1 MYIISS
7 LKYKILQFFSVQIKD
22 PDVAKKLAGNSLMVK
37 AFCIAVDKD
46 LNSSAN
52 EPVVESLLP
61 IIPIYKIESY
71 VNDRQCNIFE
81 LANVD
86 ADYSKESTSDKYDE
100 NIKDSSNIIR
110 RFLPGFSLT
119 ECAEAFMNNYNR
131 RKTAN
136 ELMGINMSLEIK
148 QPLQMSVIIA
158 SDKLTEQNHKL
169 LVNDIVKI
177 TKKQPYFVRNILES
191 TNWNKEQTIAFIN
204 NYNGKI
210 EEELYLVSE
219 NPHYKYTDKSKWFN
233 NILNTPFV
241 QKEKDIS
248 IEMSNLVYDN
258 LPNDV
263 VKKGTFVLNRS
274 SNMIGVVV
282 KDSHYSQPVLVMYY
296 NPFTG
301 FEWSEICSYNSLQ
314 YNPILNNKNILIAR
328 SIGFIKQL
336 QKCSA
341 LQLLVNVMKD
351 KRYYN
356 SLKKKFKNL
365 SKTIYDVFS
374 LVKVRSYSD
383 KMKSDIKD
391 FNFLHELMNCSKNPE
406 NSNDNE
412 LYNVFIQQ
420 AIRHINSGYF
430 LENNSEMNRQTIHPY
445 KPNYTYQEKVYYI
458 CIIFLIID
466 IY

>member
-37 AFCIAVDKD
+37 AFCIAVGKD
-46 LNSSAN
+46 LNLSDN
-52 EPVVESLLP
+52 KPVPESLLP

-86 ADYSKESTSDKYDE
+86 ADYSKESTTDKYDE

-119 ECAEAFMNNYNR
+119 ECAESFMNNYDR
-131 RKTAN
+131 RKTAT
-136 ELMGINMSLEIK
+136 ELMGINMHLEVKESLI
-148 QPLQMSVIIA
+148 SD
-158 SDKLTEQNHKL
+158 SDKATQQQHKS

-191 TNWNKEQTIAFIN
+191 NNWNKEQTIAFIN

-219 NPHYKYTDKSKWFN
+219 NPHYKYTDKSKWLCS
-233 NILNTPFV
+233 ILNMPLL
-241 QKEKDIS
+241 QKEKYIS
-248 IEMSNLVYDN
+248 IEMSNLGYEV
-258 LPNDV
+258 LPKDG
-263 VKKGTFVLNRS
+263 VKKGTLVLNKS

-282 KDSHYSQPVLVMYY
+282 KDTNYNQPVLVMYY

-301 FEWSEICSYNSLQ
+301 FEWSEICFYYSLE
-314 YNPILNNKNILIAR
+314 YNPILNNKNVLIAR
-328 SIGFIKQL
+328 SIGFINQL

-341 LQLLVNVMKD
+341 LQLLMNVMKD
-351 KRYYN
+351 ERYYN

-374 LVKVRSYSD
+374 LVKVRSFSD
-383 KMKSDIKD
+383 RMKSMDIKD
-391 FNFLHELMNCSKNPE
+391 FNFLHSLMNCSKNPD
-406 NSNDNE
+406 NNNDNE
-412 LYNVFIQQ
+412 LYNVFIEQ
-420 AIRHINSGYF
+420 AIRHINSGYY
-430 LENNSEMNRQTIHPY
+430 LENNSEMSRETIHPY
-445 KPNYTYQEKVYYI
+445 KPNYTYQEKVY
-458 CIIFLIID
+458 II
-466 IY
+466 YSY

>member
-37 AFCIAVDKD
+37 AFCIAVGKD
-46 LNSSAN
+46 LNLSDN
-52 EPVVESLLP
+52 KPVPESLLP

-71 VNDRQCNIFE
+71 VNDKQCNIFE

-86 ADYSKESTSDKYDE
+86 ADYSKESTTDKYDE

-119 ECAEAFMNNYNR
+119 ECAESFMNNYDR
-131 RKTAN
+131 RKTAT
-136 ELMGINMSLEIK
+136 ELMGINMHLEGKESLI
-148 QPLQMSVIIA
+148 SD
-158 SDKLTEQNHKL
+158 SDKATQQQHKS

-191 TNWNKEQTIAFIN
+191 NNWNKEQTIAFIN

-219 NPHYKYTDKSKWFN
+219 NPHYKYTDKSKWLCS
-233 NILNTPFV
+233 ILNMPLL
-241 QKEKDIS
+241 QKEKYIS
-248 IEMSNLVYDN
+248 IEMSNLGYEV
-258 LPNDV
+258 LPKDG
-263 VKKGTFVLNRS
+263 VKKGTLVLNKS

-282 KDSHYSQPVLVMYY
+282 KDTNYNQPVLVMYY

-301 FEWSEICSYNSLQ
+301 FEWSEICFYYSLE
-314 YNPILNNKNILIAR
+314 YNPILNNKNVLIAR
-328 SIGFIKQL
+328 SIGFINQL

-341 LQLLVNVMKD
+341 LQLLMNVMKD
-351 KRYYN
+351 ERYYN

-374 LVKVRSYSD
+374 LVKVRSFSD
-383 KMKSDIKD
+383 RMKSMDIKD
-391 FNFLHELMNCSKNPE
+391 FNFLHSLMNCSKNPD
-406 NSNDNE
+406 NNNDNE
-412 LYNVFIQQ
+412 LYNVFIEQ
-420 AIRHINSGYF
+420 AIRHINSGYY
-430 LENNSEMNRQTIHPY
+430 LENNSEMSRETIHPY
-445 KPNYTYQEKVYYI
+445 KPNYTYQEKVY
-458 CIIFLIID
+458 II
-466 IY
+466 YSY

>member
-37 AFCIAVDKD
+37 AFCIAVGKD
-46 LNSSAN
+46 LNLSDN
-52 EPVVESLLP
+52 KPVPESLLP

-86 ADYSKESTSDKYDE
+86 ADYSKESTTDKYDE

-119 ECAEAFMNNYNR
+119 ECAESFMNNYDR
-131 RKTAN
+131 RKTAT
-136 ELMGINMSLEIK
+136 ELMGINMHLEVKESLI
-148 QPLQMSVIIA
+148 SD
-158 SDKLTEQNHKL
+158 SDKATQQQHKS

-191 TNWNKEQTIAFIN
+191 NNWNKEQTIAFIN

-219 NPHYKYTDKSKWFN
+219 NPHYKYTDKSKWLCS
-233 NILNTPFV
+233 ILNTPLL
-241 QKEKDIS
+241 QKEKYVS
-248 IEMSNLVYDN
+248 IEMSNLGYEV
-258 LPNDV
+258 LPKDG
-263 VKKGTFVLNRS
+263 VKKGTLVLNKS

-282 KDSHYSQPVLVMYY
+282 KDTNYNQPVLVMYY

-301 FEWSEICSYNSLQ
+301 FEWSEICFYYSLE
-314 YNPILNNKNILIAR
+314 YNPILNNKNVLIAR
-328 SIGFIKQL
+328 SIGFINQL

-341 LQLLVNVMKD
+341 LQLLMNVMKD
-351 KRYYN
+351 ERYYN

-374 LVKVRSYSD
+374 LVKVRSFSD
-383 KMKSDIKD
+383 RMKSMDIKD
-391 FNFLHELMNCSKNPE
+391 FNFLHSLMNCSKNPD
-406 NSNDNE
+406 NNNDNE
-412 LYNVFIQQ
+412 LYNVFIEQ
-420 AIRHINSGYF
+420 AIRHINSGYY
-430 LENNSEMNRQTIHPY
+430 LENNSEMSRETIHPY
-445 KPNYTYQEKVYYI
+445 KPNYTYQEKVY
-458 CIIFLIID
+458 II
-466 IY
+466 YSY

>member
-37 AFCIAVDKD
+37 AFCIAVGKN
-46 LNSSAN
+46 LNLSDN
-52 EPVVESLLP
+52 KPVPESLLP

-86 ADYSKESTSDKYDE
+86 ADYSKESTTDKYDE

-119 ECAEAFMNNYNR
+119 ECAESFMNNYDR
-131 RKTAN
+131 RKTAT
-136 ELMGINMSLEIK
+136 ELMGINMHLEVKESLI
-148 QPLQMSVIIA
+148 SD
-158 SDKLTEQNHKL
+158 SDKATQQQHKS

-191 TNWNKEQTIAFIN
+191 NNWNKEQTIAFIN

-219 NPHYKYTDKSKWFN
+219 NPHYKYTDKSKWLCS
-233 NILNTPFV
+233 ILNTPLL
-241 QKEKDIS
+241 QKEKYIS
-248 IEMSNLVYDN
+248 IEMSNLGYEV
-258 LPNDV
+258 LPKDG
-263 VKKGTFVLNRS
+263 VKKGTLVLNKS

-282 KDSHYSQPVLVMYY
+282 KDTNYNQPVLVMYY

-301 FEWSEICSYNSLQ
+301 FEWSEICFYYSLE
-314 YNPILNNKNILIAR
+314 YNPILNNKNVLIAR
-328 SIGFIKQL
+328 SIGFINQL

-341 LQLLVNVMKD
+341 LQLLMNVMKD
-351 KRYYN
+351 ERYYN

-374 LVKVRSYSD
+374 LVKVRSFSD
-383 KMKSDIKD
+383 RMKSMDIKD
-391 FNFLHELMNCSKNPE
+391 FNFLHSLMNCSKNPD
-406 NSNDNE
+406 NNNDNE
-412 LYNVFIQQ
+412 LYNVFIEQ
-420 AIRHINSGYF
+420 AIRHINSGYY
-430 LENNSEMNRQTIHPY
+430 LENNSEMSRETIHPY
-445 KPNYTYQEKVYYI
+445 KPNYTYQEKVY
-458 CIIFLIID
+458 II
-466 IY
+466 YSY

>member
-37 AFCIAVDKD
+37 AFCIAVGKD
-46 LNSSAN
+46 LNLSDN
-52 EPVVESLLP
+52 KPVPESLLP

-86 ADYSKESTSDKYDE
+86 ADYSKESTTDKYDE

-119 ECAEAFMNNYNR
+119 ECAESFMNNYDR
-131 RKTAN
+131 RKTAT
-136 ELMGINMSLEIK
+136 ELMGINMHLEVKESLI
-148 QPLQMSVIIA
+148 SD
-158 SDKLTEQNHKL
+158 SDKATQQQHKS

-191 TNWNKEQTIAFIN
+191 NNWNKEQTIAFIN

-219 NPHYKYTDKSKWFN
+219 NPHYKYTDKSKWLCS
-233 NILNTPFV
+233 ILNTPLL
-241 QKEKDIS
+241 QKEKYIS
-248 IEMSNLVYDN
+248 IEMSNLGYEV
-258 LPNDV
+258 LPKDG
-263 VKKGTFVLNRS
+263 VKKGTLVLNKS

-282 KDSHYSQPVLVMYY
+282 KDTNYNQPVLVMYY

-301 FEWSEICSYNSLQ
+301 FEWSEICFYYSLE
-314 YNPILNNKNILIAR
+314 YNPILNNKNVLIAR
-328 SIGFIKQL
+328 SIGFINQL

-341 LQLLVNVMKD
+341 LQLLMNVMKD
-351 KRYYN
+351 ERYYN

-374 LVKVRSYSD
+374 LVKVRSFSD
-383 KMKSDIKD
+383 RMKSMDIKD
-391 FNFLHELMNCSKNPE
+391 FNFLHSLMNCSKNPD
-406 NSNDNE
+406 NNNDNE
-412 LYNVFIQQ
+412 LYNVFIEQ
-420 AIRHINSGYF
+420 AIRHINSGYY
-430 LENNSEMNRQTIHPY
+430 LENNSEMSRETIHPY
-445 KPNYTYQEKVYYI
+445 KPNYTYQEKVY
-458 CIIFLIID
+458 II
-466 IY
+466 YSY

>member
-22 PDVAKKLAGNSLMVK
+22 PDVAKKLAGNSLMMK
-37 AFCIAVDKD
+37 AFCIAVGKD
-46 LNSSAN
+46 LNLSDN
-52 EPVVESLLP
+52 KPVPESLLP

-86 ADYSKESTSDKYDE
+86 ADYSKESTTDKYDE

-119 ECAEAFMNNYNR
+119 ECAESFMNNYDR
-131 RKTAN
+131 RKTAT
-136 ELMGINMSLEIK
+136 ELMGINMHLEVKESLI
-148 QPLQMSVIIA
+148 SD
-158 SDKLTEQNHKL
+158 SDKATQQQHKS

-191 TNWNKEQTIAFIN
+191 NNWNKEQTIAFIN

-219 NPHYKYTDKSKWFN
+219 NPHYKYTDKSKWLCS
-233 NILNTPFV
+233 ILNTPLL
-241 QKEKDIS
+241 QKEKYVS
-248 IEMSNLVYDN
+248 IEMSNLGYEV
-258 LPNDV
+258 LPKDG
-263 VKKGTFVLNRS
+263 VKKGTLVLNKS

-282 KDSHYSQPVLVMYY
+282 KDTNYNQPVLVMYY

-301 FEWSEICSYNSLQ
+301 FEWSEICFYYSLE
-314 YNPILNNKNILIAR
+314 YNPILNNKNVLIAR
-328 SIGFIKQL
+328 SIGFINQL

-341 LQLLVNVMKD
+341 LQLLMNVMKD
-351 KRYYN
+351 ERYYN

-374 LVKVRSYSD
+374 LVKVRSFSD
-383 KMKSDIKD
+383 RMKSMDIKD
-391 FNFLHELMNCSKNPE
+391 FNFLHSLMNCSKNPD
-406 NSNDNE
+406 NNNDNE
-412 LYNVFIQQ
+412 LYNVFIEQ
-420 AIRHINSGYF
+420 AIRHINSGYY
-430 LENNSEMNRQTIHPY
+430 LENNSEMSRETIHPY
-445 KPNYTYQEKVYYI
+445 KPNYTYQEKVY
-458 CIIFLIID
+458 II
-466 IY
+466 YSY

>member
-37 AFCIAVDKD
+37 AFCIAVGKD
-46 LNSSAN
+46 LNLSDN
-52 EPVVESLLP
+52 KPVPESLLP

-86 ADYSKESTSDKYDE
+86 ADYSKESTTDKYDE

-119 ECAEAFMNNYNR
+119 ECAESFMNNYDR
-131 RKTAN
+131 RKTAT
-136 ELMGINMSLEIK
+136 ELMGINMHLEVKESLI
-148 QPLQMSVIIA
+148 SD
-158 SDKLTEQNHKL
+158 SDKATQQQHKS

-191 TNWNKEQTIAFIN
+191 NNWNKEQTIAFIN

-219 NPHYKYTDKSKWFN
+219 NPHYKYTDKSKWLCS
-233 NILNTPFV
+233 ILNTPLL
-241 QKEKDIS
+241 QKEKYIS
-248 IEMSNLVYDN
+248 IEMSNLGYEV
-258 LPNDV
+258 LPKDG
-263 VKKGTFVLNRS
+263 VKKGTLVLNKS

-282 KDSHYSQPVLVMYY
+282 KDTNYNQPVLVMYY

-301 FEWSEICSYNSLQ
+301 FEWSEICFYYSLE
-314 YNPILNNKNILIAR
+314 YNPILNNKNVLIAR
-328 SIGFIKQL
+328 SIGFINQL

-341 LQLLVNVMKD
+341 LQLLMNVMKD
-351 KRYYN
+351 ERYYN

-374 LVKVRSYSD
+374 LVKVRSFSD
-383 KMKSDIKD
+383 RMKSMDIKD
-391 FNFLHELMNCSKNPE
+391 FNFLHSLMNCSKNPD
-406 NSNDNE
+406 NNNDSE
-412 LYNVFIQQ
+412 LYNVFIEQ
-420 AIRHINSGYF
+420 AIRHINSGYY
-430 LENNSEMNRQTIHPY
+430 LENNSEMSRETIHPY
-445 KPNYTYQEKVYYI
+445 KPNYTYQEKVY
-458 CIIFLIID
+458 II
-466 IY
+466 YSY